1 MRFLLLLL
9 PSVALAAPLSLDDAL
24 RMARQHHP
32 NLQLAQAQIAVA
44 RARLEEARAG
54 FFPGLT
60 GSFSYQPQTANFAP
74 TPGFLRALAHPTRTT
89 VVNGDAQVAC
99 VNNSAAC
106 TGMTQNTL
114 PAASYDWFNYWT
126 GAIGIY
132 WTAFDWGRTAY
143 GFRSART
150 TVEAQ
155 GLSAQATLNQ
165 IELDVKVAFYEAL
178 AARASVD
185 VARDALTTQQ
195 RHAAQARAF
204 YEVGSRTRIDVAS
217 ADSDVAAAELTVAR
231 AHGALEAADAAL
243 AAAVGL
249 DEWKPFELVAPPP
262 PADAAAPQQS
272 LLFDEALKSRPEP
285 KELTLRARSMVEQWR
300 AARGQLLP
308 ALIIQAG
315 PNWSGTD
322 ISTLATNLQA
332 TFSLAFPIFGMNP
345 YLIHQQM
352 QEAKANE
359 LTYLAQ
365 ERQVRNAIRLEAAN
379 ARAALDS
386 ARESVV
392 AARKLVEAARVRRDL
407 AEGRYKEGVGNIIE
421 LSDAELAFVNARF
434 QEVRASFDLA
444 EADAR
449 LVHALGRR

>member
-1 MRFLLLLL
+1 VRFLLLLL

-32 NLQLAQAQIAVA
+32 NLALAQAQIAVA
-44 RARLEEARAG
+44 RARLEESRAG
-54 FFPGLT
+54 FFPGIT
-60 GSFSYQPQTANFAP
+60 GTFSYQPQTANFAP
-74 TPGFLRALAHPTRTT
+74 TPGFLRALKS
-89 VVNGDAQVAC
+89 
-99 VNNSAAC
+99 SASS
-106 TGMTQNTL
+106 TSSL
-114 PAASYDWFNYWT
+114 PPPDYTPYSYWV
-126 GAIGIY
+126 GALGIY
-132 WTAFDWGRTAY
+132 WTAFDWGKTAY
-143 GFRSART
+143 GFVSARS

-155 GLSAQATLNQ
+155 GLSAQATLQQ
-165 IELDVKVAFYEAL
+165 IELDVKVAFYEAM

-204 YEVGSRTRIDVAS
+204 YEVGTRTRIDVAS

-243 AAAVGL
+243 AAAIGL

-262 PADAAAPQQS
+262 PADAPAPEQS
-272 LLFDEALKSRPEP
+272 ALFDEALRSRPEP

-300 AARGQLLP
+300 SARGQFLP

-322 ISTLATNLQA
+322 ISSLATNLQVTA
-332 TFSLAFPIFGMNP
+332 SLSFPIFGMNP
-345 YLIHQQM
+345 YLVYEQM
-352 QEAKANE
+352 REAKANE
-359 LTYLAQ
+359 LTFLAQ
-365 ERQVRNAIRLEAAN
+365 ERQIRNSIRLETAN

-434 QEVRASFDLA
+434 QEVRANFDLA

-449 LVHALGRR
+449 LIHALGRR

>member
-1 MRFLLLLL
+1 LLL

-24 RMARQHHP
+24 RMARQRHP
-32 NLQLAQAQIAVA
+32 NQQVAQAQIALA

-54 FFPGLT
+54 FFPGVT

-74 TPGFLRALAHPTRTT
+74 TPAFARALSSGSTPA
-89 VVNGDAQVAC
+89 
-99 VNNSAAC
+99 
-106 TGMTQNTL
+106 ML
-114 PAASYDWFNYWT
+114 PPASYSWYSYWV
-126 GAIGIY
+126 GALGIY
-132 WTAFDWGRTAY
+132 WIPFDWGKTAY
-143 GFRSART
+143 GFKAAGSN
-150 TVEAQ
+150 VEAQ
-155 GLSAQATLNQ
+155 QLNSQATLQQ

-185 VARDALTTQQ
+185 VARDALATQQ

-231 AHGALEAADAAL
+231 AKGALEAADAAL
-243 AAAVGL
+243 AAAIGL
-249 DEWKPFELVAPPP
+249 DEWKPFELVTP
-262 PADAAAPQQS
+262 PAPSDAPAPSQGA
-272 LLFDEALKSRPEP
+272 LFDEALKSRPEP

-300 AARGQLLP
+300 SARGQFLP
-308 ALIIQAG
+308 SVIIQAG

-322 ISTLATNLQA
+322 ITALATNLQV
-332 TFSLAFPIFGMNP
+332 SLSLSFPIFGMNP
-345 YLIHQQM
+345 YLVYEQM
-352 QEAKANE
+352 REAKANE

-365 ERQVRNAIRLEAAN
+365 ERQVRNQIRLEAAG

-392 AARKLVEAARVRRDL
+392 SARKLVDAAKVRRDL

-421 LSDAELAFVNARF
+421 LSDAELAFINASF
-434 QEVRASFDLA
+434 QEVRANFDLA